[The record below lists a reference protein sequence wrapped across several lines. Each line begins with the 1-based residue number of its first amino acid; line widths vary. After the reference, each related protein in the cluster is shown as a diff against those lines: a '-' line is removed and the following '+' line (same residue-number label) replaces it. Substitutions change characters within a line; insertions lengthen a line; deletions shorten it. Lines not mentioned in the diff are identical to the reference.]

1 MDKVLVIYQSF
12 SGSTEKMAEAV
23 AAGAREVRGVE
34 VVLKRVSEAGSEDLG
49 SASAVAF
56 GAPNTFGGMSGA
68 LRDFF
73 DRAWSAHEAV
83 AGRPAVAFS
92 SENADVTSARQE
104 IEKFF
109 TFYKLR
115 KLSEGVTAVQSPG
128 PKELEACKVLGR
140 ELAKAALHYTGQAR

>member
-1 MDKVLVIYQSF
+1 MDRVLVIYQSF
-12 SGSTEKMAEAV
+12 SGNTQKMAEAV

-34 VVLKRVSEAGSEDLG
+34 VVLKRASEAGSEDLG

-73 DRAWSAHEAV
+73 DRAWGAHEAV

-92 SENADVTSARQE
+92 SENADVTAARQE

-109 TFYKLR
+109 TFYKLK

-128 PKELEACKVLGR
+128 PKELEACQALGR
-140 ELAKAALHYTGQAR
+140 ELAKAALH